1 MTTQTQA
8 QTPVTKTGDATVV
21 PILSDALVRFALT
34 QVQFTK
40 EDRSIF
46 PVGTHPIDRTVS
58 VHVKGTV
65 TVGKDYE
72 QRIVANAN
80 PWLLLRIAMSKLN
93 DTTMAAIVREALSEE
108 GIDTNAIKAQADE
121 CVQALRDV
129 TKKPCKGKVT
139 KKLEITIS

>member
-8 QTPVTKTGDATVV
+8 QTTVKTGDATVV

-34 QVQFTK
+34 KVQFTK

-46 PVGTHPIDRTVS
+46 SVGTHPIDRTVN
-58 VHVKGTV
+58 VHIKGDV
-65 TVGKDYE
+65 TVGEDYE

-93 DTTMAAIVREALSEE
+93 DTTMAAIVREALTEE
-108 GIDTNAIKAQADE
+108 GIDTDAIKAQADE

-129 TKKPCKGKVT
+129 TKKSCKGKVT
-139 KKLEITIS
+139 NKLNITIS